1 MPKIPSPKS
10 CDVML
15 TVSEAAERLNV
26 SERTV
31 RRLIAEG
38 KIRVYQFACIK
49 PLRLRTIVE
58 SIRKQIDKIKDRT
71 K

>member
-1 MPKIPSPKS
+1 MPNIPGPRP

-15 TVSEAAERLNV
+15 TVSEVAERLNV

-38 KIRVYQFACIK
+38 KIRVYQI
-49 PLRLRTIVE
+49 RR
-58 SIRKQIDKIKDRT
+58 SIRISEADLIDYLKTIIK
-71 K
+71 

>member
-1 MPKIPSPKS
+1 MSKIPSPGS

-38 KIRVYQFACIK
+38 KIRIYRI
-49 PLRLRTIVE
+49 RR
-58 SIRKQIDKIKDRT
+58 SIRIREADLLDYLKTIRK
-71 K
+71 

>member
-1 MPKIPSPKS
+1 MPKITSPDS
-10 CDVML
+10 CNVML

-26 SERTV
+26 CERTI

-38 KIRVYQFACIK
+38 KIRVYQI
-49 PLRLRTIVE
+49 RR
-58 SIRKQIDKIKDRT
+58 SIRISEADLLKFLKTVK